1 MLLRR
6 FKCWVHLRI
15 QSSYKYIKELKGTM
29 LKVLKEGIMTQVP
42 HRILVKRQIMKLK
55 ILELSLEHLE

>member
-1 MLLRR
+1 
-6 FKCWVHLRI
+6 
-15 QSSYKYIKELKGTM
+15 M

-42 HRILVKRQIMKLK
+42 HRILVKRQIIKLK